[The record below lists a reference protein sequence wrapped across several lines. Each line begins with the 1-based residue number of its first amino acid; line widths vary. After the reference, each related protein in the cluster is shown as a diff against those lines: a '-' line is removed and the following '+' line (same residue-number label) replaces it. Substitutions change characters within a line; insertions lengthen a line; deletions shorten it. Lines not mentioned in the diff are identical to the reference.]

1 MSISKI
7 LSLGPVMPVIV
18 LEQSN
23 HAIPLGEALLT
34 GGIKTIEITLRTSAA
49 LNAIEQLAKHL
60 PEIYVGAGTIL
71 TKENATQAKNS
82 GAKFCVSPGT
92 TSSIIDA
99 CDECNISLL
108 PGAST
113 VSEMLTLSEAG
124 FSEIKFFPAS
134 AAGGIPFIKSLLSPL
149 PNLKFCPTGGISYE
163 TASEWLSLVN
173 VSCVGGSWI
182 APAKDI
188 NDQNFSE
195 ITARAKQAT
204 KLVNK

>member
-18 LEQSN
+18 IEQAN

-71 TKENATQAKNS
+71 TKENAAQAKNS

-113 VSEMLTLSEAG
+113 VSEMQTLSEAG

-134 AAGGIPFIKSLLSPL
+134 AAGGIPFIKSLVSPL

-163 TASEWLSLVN
+163 TASGWLSLVN

-204 KLVNK
+204 KLVN

>member
-18 LEQSN
+18 IEQAN

-49 LNAIEQLAKHL
+49 LNAIEQLATHL

-99 CDECNISLL
+99 CNECNISLL

-134 AAGGIPFIKSLLSPL
+134 AAGGIPFIKSMLSPL
-149 PNLKFCPTGGISYE
+149 PNLKFCPTGGVSYE

-204 KLVNK
+204 KLVN

>member
-18 LEQSN
+18 IEQSN
-23 HAIPLGEALLT
+23 HAIPLGEALLA

-71 TKENATQAKNS
+71 TKENAKQAKNS

-99 CDECNISLL
+99 CNECNISLL

-163 TASEWLSLVN
+163 TASGWLSLVN

-204 KLVNK
+204 KLVN

>member
-18 LEQSN
+18 IEQAN

-60 PEIYVGAGTIL
+60 PEIYVGAGTVL

-99 CDECNISLL
+99 CNECNISLL

-134 AAGGIPFIKSLLSPL
+134 AAGGIPFIKSLVSPL

-188 NDQNFSE
+188 NNQNFSE

-204 KLVNK
+204 KLVN

>member
-18 LEQSN
+18 LEQAN

-49 LNAIEQLAKHL
+49 LNAIEQLAKRL

-71 TKENATQAKNS
+71 TKENAARAKNS

-99 CDECNISLL
+99 CNECNISLL

-188 NDQNFSE
+188 NNQNFSE

-204 KLVNK
+204 KLVN

>member
-18 LEQSN
+18 IEQAN

-99 CDECNISLL
+99 CNECNISLL

-204 KLVNK
+204 KLVN

>member
-99 CDECNISLL
+99 CNECNISLL

-113 VSEMLTLSEAG
+113 VYEMLTLSEAG

-204 KLVNK
+204 KLVN

>member
-18 LEQSN
+18 IEQAN

-71 TKENATQAKNS
+71 TKENATRAKNS

-99 CDECNISLL
+99 CNECNISLL

-134 AAGGIPFIKSLLSPL
+134 AAGGIQFIKSLTSPL

-163 TASEWLSLVN
+163 TASGWLSLVN

-188 NDQNFSE
+188 NEQNFSE

-204 KLVNK
+204 KLVN

>member
-1 MSISKI
+1 MSVSKI

-18 LEQSN
+18 IQQAN

-71 TKENATQAKNS
+71 NKENATKAKNS

-99 CDECNISLL
+99 CKESDIPLL

-134 AAGGIPFIKSLLSPL
+134 AAGGIQFIKSLASPL
-149 PNLKFCPTGGISYE
+149 PKLKFCPTGGISLD

-188 NDQNFSE
+188 NKQNFTE
-195 ITARAKQAT
+195 ITARAKQVT
-204 KLVNK
+204 KLVN

>member
-1 MSISKI
+1 MNIKKI

-18 LEQSN
+18 IEQADQ
-23 HAIPLGEALLT
+23 AIPLGEALLA
-34 GGIKTIEITLRTSAA
+34 GGIKTIEVTLRTSAA
-49 LNAIEQLAKHL
+49 LDAIEHLAKSL
-60 PEIYVGAGTIL
+60 PEIYLGAGTIL
-71 TKENATQAKNS
+71 NKESATQAKNS
-82 GAKFCVSPGT
+82 GAKFCVTPGT
-92 TSSIIDA
+92 TSSIIHA
-99 CDECNISLL
+99 CNECNIPLL

-134 AAGGIPFIKSLLSPL
+134 AAGGTKFIESLASPL

-163 TASEWLSLVN
+163 TAPEWLSLVN

-188 NDQNFSE
+188 NENNFAE
-195 ITARAKQAT
+195 ITTRAKQAT
-204 KLVNK
+204 KLVN

>member
-1 MSISKI
+1 MNISKI

-18 LEQSN
+18 IDQPD
-23 HAIPLGEALLT
+23 HAIPLGEALLA
-34 GGIKTIEITLRTSAA
+34 GGIKTIEITLRTTKA
-49 LNAIEQLAKHL
+49 LSAIEYLVKSL

-71 TKENATQAKNS
+71 TEENVRQAQNS
-82 GAKFCVSPGT
+82 GAQFCVSPGT
-92 TSSIIDA
+92 TSSIVQA
-99 CDECNISLL
+99 CNECNIPLL

-113 VSEMLTLSEAG
+113 VSEMLTLSEVG

-134 AAGGIPFIKSLLSPL
+134 AAGGTQFIKSLSSPL

-182 APAKDI
+182 APSRDI
-188 NDQNFSE
+188 NDQNFAE
-195 ITARAKQAT
+195 ITTRAKQAT
-204 KLVNK
+204 KLVK

>member
-18 LEQSN
+18 IEQAN

-49 LNAIEQLAKHL
+49 LNAIEQLAKRL

-71 TKENATQAKNS
+71 TKENATRAKNS

-99 CDECNISLL
+99 CNECNISLL

-163 TASEWLSLVN
+163 TASGWLSLVN

-204 KLVNK
+204 KLVN

>member
-18 LEQSN
+18 IEQAN

-99 CDECNISLL
+99 CNECNISLL

-173 VSCVGGSWI
+173 VNCVGGSWI

-204 KLVNK
+204 KLVN

>member
-18 LEQSN
+18 LEQAN

-99 CDECNISLL
+99 CNECNISLL

-113 VSEMLTLSEAG
+113 VSEMLTLSKAG

-188 NDQNFSE
+188 NDQNFPE

-204 KLVNK
+204 KLVK

>member
-18 LEQSN
+18 IEQAN

-92 TSSIIDA
+92 TFSIIDA
-99 CDECNISLL
+99 CNECNISLL

-134 AAGGIPFIKSLLSPL
+134 AAGGIPFIKSLVSPL

-163 TASEWLSLVN
+163 TASGWLSLVN

-204 KLVNK
+204 KLVN

>member
-18 LEQSN
+18 IEQAN

-60 PEIYVGAGTIL
+60 PEIYVGAGTVL
-71 TKENATQAKNS
+71 TKENARQAKNS

-99 CDECNISLL
+99 CNECNISLL

-163 TASEWLSLVN
+163 TASGWLSLVN

-204 KLVNK
+204 KLVN

>member
-18 LEQSN
+18 LERAN

-71 TKENATQAKNS
+71 TKENATRAKNS

-99 CDECNISLL
+99 CNECNISLL

-134 AAGGIPFIKSLLSPL
+134 AAGGIPFIKSLLNPL

-195 ITARAKQAT
+195 ITARAKQVT
-204 KLVNK
+204 KLVD

>member
-18 LEQSN
+18 IEQAN

-71 TKENATQAKNS
+71 TKENATRAKNS

-99 CDECNISLL
+99 CNECNISLL

-134 AAGGIPFIKSLLSPL
+134 AAGGIPFIKSLVSPL
-149 PNLKFCPTGGISYE
+149 PNLKFCPTGGVSYE

-204 KLVNK
+204 KLVN

>member
-18 LEQSN
+18 IEQAN

-163 TASEWLSLVN
+163 TASGWLSLVN

-188 NDQNFSE
+188 NEQNFSE

-204 KLVNK
+204 KLVN

>member
-18 LEQSN
+18 LEQAN

-99 CDECNISLL
+99 CNECNISLL

-113 VSEMLTLSEAG
+113 VYEMLTLSEAG

-204 KLVNK
+204 KLVN

>member
-18 LEQSN
+18 IEQAN

-71 TKENATQAKNS
+71 TKENAKQAKNS

-99 CDECNISLL
+99 CNECDISLL

-163 TASEWLSLVN
+163 TASGWLSLVN

-195 ITARAKQAT
+195 ITARAKQVT
-204 KLVNK
+204 KLVD

>member
-18 LEQSN
+18 IEQAN
-23 HAIPLGEALLT
+23 HAIPLGEALLA

-71 TKENATQAKNS
+71 TKENAARAKNS

-204 KLVNK
+204 KLVN

>member
-18 LEQSN
+18 IEQAN

-71 TKENATQAKNS
+71 TKENATRAKNS

-113 VSEMLTLSEAG
+113 VSEMMTLSEAG

-163 TASEWLSLVN
+163 TASGWLSLVN

-204 KLVNK
+204 KLVN

>member
-18 LEQSN
+18 IEQAN

-71 TKENATQAKNS
+71 TKENATRAKNS

-99 CDECNISLL
+99 CNECNISLL

-204 KLVNK
+204 KLVN

>member
-18 LEQSN
+18 IEQAN
-23 HAIPLGEALLT
+23 HAIPLGEALLA

-99 CDECNISLL
+99 CNECNISLL

-204 KLVNK
+204 KLVN

>member
-18 LEQSN
+18 IEQAN

-34 GGIKTIEITLRTSAA
+34 GGIKTIEITLRTSEA

-71 TKENATQAKNS
+71 TKENATRAKNS

-113 VSEMLTLSEAG
+113 VSEMMTLSEAG

-149 PNLKFCPTGGISYE
+149 PNLKFCPTVGISYE

-204 KLVNK
+204 KLVN

>member
-23 HAIPLGEALLT
+23 HAIPLGEALLA

-92 TSSIIDA
+92 TSSIIYA
-99 CDECNISLL
+99 CNECNISLL

-204 KLVNK
+204 KLVN

>member
-7 LSLGPVMPVIV
+7 LSFGPVMPVIV
-18 LEQSN
+18 IEQAN

-71 TKENATQAKNS
+71 TKENAARAKNS

-99 CDECNISLL
+99 CNECNISLL

-163 TASEWLSLVN
+163 TASGWLSLVN

-188 NDQNFSE
+188 NEQNFSE

-204 KLVNK
+204 KLVN

>member
-18 LEQSN
+18 IEQAN

-188 NDQNFSE
+188 NNQNFKE
-195 ITARAKQAT
+195 ITARAKQT
-204 KLVNK
+204 TELVN

>member
-18 LEQSN
+18 IEQAN

-163 TASEWLSLVN
+163 TASGWLSLVN

-204 KLVNK
+204 KLVN

>member
-18 LEQSN
+18 IEQAN

-71 TKENATQAKNS
+71 TKENAAQAKNS

-134 AAGGIPFIKSLLSPL
+134 AAGGLPFIKSLVSPL

-204 KLVNK
+204 KLIN

>member
-18 LEQSN
+18 IEQAN

-99 CDECNISLL
+99 CNECNISLL

-163 TASEWLSLVN
+163 TATEWLSLVN

-204 KLVNK
+204 KLVN

>member
-7 LSLGPVMPVIV
+7 LSFGPVMPVIV
-18 LEQSN
+18 IEQSN

-71 TKENATQAKNS
+71 TKENAAQAKNS

-163 TASEWLSLVN
+163 TASGWLSLVN

-188 NDQNFSE
+188 NEQNFSE
-195 ITARAKQAT
+195 ITARAEQAT
-204 KLVNK
+204 KLVN

>member
-18 LEQSN
+18 IEQAN

-71 TKENATQAKNS
+71 TKENAAQAKNS

-99 CDECNISLL
+99 CNECNISLL

-204 KLVNK
+204 KLVN

>member
-18 LEQSN
+18 IEQAN

-49 LNAIEQLAKHL
+49 LNAIEQLAKYL

-71 TKENATQAKNS
+71 TKENAKQAKNS

-99 CDECNISLL
+99 CNECNISLL

-163 TASEWLSLVN
+163 TASGWLSLVN

-204 KLVNK
+204 KLVN

>member
-18 LEQSN
+18 IEQAN

-60 PEIYVGAGTIL
+60 PEIYVGAGTVL
-71 TKENATQAKNS
+71 SKENAAQAKNS

-113 VSEMLTLSEAG
+113 VSEMMTLSEAG

-134 AAGGIPFIKSLLSPL
+134 AAGGIPFIKSLVSPL

-163 TASEWLSLVN
+163 TATEWLSLVN

-204 KLVNK
+204 KLVN

>member
-7 LSLGPVMPVIV
+7 LSFGPVMPVIV
-18 LEQSN
+18 IEQAN

-71 TKENATQAKNS
+71 TKENAAQAKNS

-99 CDECNISLL
+99 CNECNISLL

-134 AAGGIPFIKSLLSPL
+134 AAGGIPFIKSLVSPL
-149 PNLKFCPTGGISYE
+149 PNLKFCPTGGVSYE

-204 KLVNK
+204 KLVN

>member
-18 LEQSN
+18 IEQSN
-23 HAIPLGEALLT
+23 HAIPLGEALLA

-71 TKENATQAKNS
+71 TKENATRAKNS

-92 TSSIIDA
+92 TSSIVDA

-134 AAGGIPFIKSLLSPL
+134 AAGGIPFIKSLVSPL

-163 TASEWLSLVN
+163 TASGWLSLVN

-188 NDQNFSE
+188 NEQNFSE

-204 KLVNK
+204 KLGN